1 MEILIYELTCDI
13 FKNVEKQKRHF
24 NKLLKKNNKI
34 LLLLFC
40 TTLFNFV
47 LYCSIFFFFF
57 YKNYEP
63 AIDYF
68 IKFKWTTKKL

>member
-40 TTLFNFV
+40 TTLFNF
-47 LYCSIFFFFF
+47 
-57 YKNYEP
+57 P

-68 IKFKWTTKKL
+68 INGKLFFTIFAKMQNKIV